1 MRLLAFDAVRTVE
14 SLRPEEHGPASLS
27 DLKAQAWLQLANAY
41 KINNQLTE
49 AESALD
55 RARAYLRRGSND
67 LRLLGWAVKVE
78 SALRNSQRRL
88 AEACELMDGA
98 YRLYLKLEDRH
109 LAGLALISK
118 AVYLGHGTQYAE
130 SLLLFRRGIPL
141 LDPGRDPQL
150 DAIAQ
155 QGLITSLVGCGRH
168 AEAGRL
174 FLRSDLRHQL
184 SDVPNIRWVEGRLLA
199 GLGKSSKAEKA
210 LMEVREVFLGQGQ
223 EYTAA
228 VVGLDLLP
236 IWSGLGRSGMARAA
250 AGEIFETLQSLG
262 IRKEA
267 AKARAYLQ

>member
-1 MRLLAFDAVRTVE
+1 MRWLAFNAVRTVE
-14 SLRPEEHGPASLS
+14 SLRPEEHDPTSLS

-41 KINNQLTE
+41 KINNQLAE

-55 RARAYLRRGSND
+55 RARAALRRGGND

-78 SALRNSQRRL
+78 SALRNAQRRL

-130 SLLLFRRGIPL
+130 SLLLYRRGIPL
-141 LDPGRDPQL
+141 LEPGRDPQL

-155 QGLITSLVGCGRH
+155 QGLITSLIGGGRH

-184 SDVPNIRWVEGRLLA
+184 SNVPNIRWMEGRLLA
-199 GLGKSSKAEKA
+199 GLGKNSKAEKA

-236 IWSGLGRSGMARAA
+236 IWSLQGRSGMVRAA
-250 AGEIFETLQSLG
+250 AGEIFDTLQSLG

-267 AKARAYLQ
+267 AKARAYLR